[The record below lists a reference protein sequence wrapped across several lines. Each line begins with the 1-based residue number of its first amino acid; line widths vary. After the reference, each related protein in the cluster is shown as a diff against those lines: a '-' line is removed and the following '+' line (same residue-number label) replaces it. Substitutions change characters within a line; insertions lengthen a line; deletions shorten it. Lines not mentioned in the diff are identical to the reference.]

1 MLIPRFRLSTPRH
14 LQENSQRRQDEEIK
28 KKHPLA
34 INGMHH
40 VSLRVR
46 DMDRSLAFYRD
57 ILGFHPKT
65 SFLLDGLR
73 FAMLET
79 GNDVYIELVEMKQP
93 MQSVGESEVFWHLA
107 LRSDHLEKSLDA
119 AISAGFEVTVPIRPL
134 DLVNDVTQK
143 PWPVRVAFFRG
154 PDGELIELLEDKT
167 GYT

>member
-1 MLIPRFRLSTPRH
+1 MKKSR
-14 LQENSQRRQDEEIK
+14 
-28 KKHPLA
+28 KKHPLS

-46 DMDRSLAFYRD
+46 DMERSLAFYRD
-57 ILGFHPKT
+57 ILGFIPKT

-107 LRSDHLEKSLDA
+107 LCTDHLEKSLEA
-119 AISAGFEVTVPIRPL
+119 AVNAGCEVTVPIRPL

>member
-1 MLIPRFRLSTPRH
+1 MKKS
-14 LQENSQRRQDEEIK
+14 K

-46 DMDRSLAFYRD
+46 DMERSLAFYRD
-57 ILGFHPKT
+57 ILGFSPKT

-79 GNDVYIELVEMKQP
+79 GNDVYIELVEMRQP
-93 MQSVGESEVFWHLA
+93 VQSVGETEVFWHLA
-107 LRSDHLEKSLDA
+107 LRTDHLEKSLEA
-119 AISAGFEVTVPIRPL
+119 AINAGCEVTVPIRPL
-134 DLVNDVTQK
+134 DLLNDVTQK
-143 PWPVRVAFFRG
+143 PWPMRVAFFRG

>member
-1 MLIPRFRLSTPRH
+1 MKT
-14 LQENSQRRQDEEIK
+14 
-28 KKHPLA
+28 KHPLA

-40 VSLRVR
+40 VSLRVS

-57 ILGFHPKT
+57 VMSLSLKT
-65 SFLLDGLR
+65 SFVLDGLR

-93 MQSVGESEVFWHLA
+93 VQSVGEHEVFWHLA
-107 LRSDHLEKSLDA
+107 LRTDDLEKSLEA
-119 AISAGFEVTVPIRPL
+119 AVNAGCEITIPIRPL
-134 DLVNDVTQK
+134 DLLNNATEK
-143 PWPVRVAFFRG
+143 PWPIRVAFFRG